1 MSRGIAA
8 AAAALATA
16 LAAAETAQACS
27 CVRPDL
33 PTALEEADGA
43 FVGRLLALRVVDPP
57 EEGEPISSGDPT
69 DYVYRVGRVY
79 NGGPG
84 LRRGRT
90 VRVRSVRASATCG
103 LPRIRARLYGLL
115 VTRSNQRW
123 NSSLCNVVSPAAMR
137 RAGGDSAASRAGSPG
152 SVACG

>member
-1 MSRGIAA
+1 MTRRLAA
-8 AAAALATA
+8 AGAALAIG

-33 PTALEEADGA
+33 PTALEQADGA
-43 FVGRLLALRVVDPP
+43 FVGRLLAVRVVDPP

-84 LRRGRT
+84 LVRGRT
-90 VRVRSVRASATCG
+90 VKVRSVRAGATCG
-103 LPRIRARLYGLL
+103 LPRTRGRLYGLL
-115 VTRSNQRW
+115 VTRRDRRW
-123 NSSLCNVVSPAAMR
+123 NSNLCSVVSPGAMR
-137 RAGGDSAASRAGSPG
+137 RAGGDAAASRAGSPG
-152 SVACG
+152 SGACG